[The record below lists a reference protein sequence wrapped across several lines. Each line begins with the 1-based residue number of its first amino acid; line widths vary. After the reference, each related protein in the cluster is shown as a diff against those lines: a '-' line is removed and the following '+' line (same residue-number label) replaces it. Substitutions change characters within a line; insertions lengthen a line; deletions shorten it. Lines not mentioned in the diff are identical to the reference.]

1 MDKVYVRAEEAIP
14 GVVPMSEP
22 VPEYY
27 GISDVAERLGVS
39 PSGVRRWERIGW
51 IRPAVRIASSG
62 RRLYR
67 PDDIEEI
74 RLRVQAERAARQHG
88 DSARVA

>member
-1 MDKVYVRAEEAIP
+1 MNVHASVAHRSGA
-14 GVVPMSEP
+14 MTEP
-22 VPEYY
+22 APEFF

-51 IRPAVRIASSG
+51 IPPATRVAGSG

-67 PDDIEEI
+67 PTDIEEI
-74 RLRVQAERAARQHG
+74 RQRVEAERAGRQRG
-88 DSARVA
+88 QELVAS

>member
-1 MDKVYVRAEEAIP
+1 
-14 GVVPMSEP
+14 MSEP
-22 VPEYY
+22 APEHY

-51 IRPAVRIASSG
+51 IPPAVRIASSG

-67 PDDIEEI
+67 PDDLEEI
-74 RLRVQAERAARQHG
+74 RRRVEAERAVRQRG
-88 DSARVA
+88 DRPPVAS

>member
-1 MDKVYVRAEEAIP
+1 MAESTAEFL
-14 GVVPMSEP
+14 
-22 VPEYY
+22 
-27 GISDVAERLGVS
+27 GIGDVAERLGVS

-74 RLRVQAERAARQHG
+74 RQRVEAERAVRHRG
-88 DSARVA
+88 DRVPAA

>member
-1 MDKVYVRAEEAIP
+1 
-14 GVVPMSEP
+14 MSEP
-22 VPEYY
+22 ATEYL
-27 GISDVAERLGVS
+27 GIGDVAERLGVS

-74 RLRVQAERAARQHG
+74 RTRVNAERAVRQRS
-88 DSARVA
+88 DRVPAA